1 MILQR
6 LGRSWAAR
14 IGFSAAM
21 VASVMGV
28 SAPPAPAAPLKL
40 PMAVVARDFQFLG
53 VPGRLPAATYDVR
66 FFNISTEEDHEFV
79 AVNLG
84 PTCSN
89 TITTIDQA
97 KDALQNLD
105 SDEAFAAACPGG
117 SFEGA
122 VFAGPGGRDRQ
133 DITLAPGRTLYFC
146 GIPDENGTP
155 HFDLGMI
162 GFINVFSLPGR
173 F

>member
-21 VASVMGV
+21 VTSMMGV
-28 SAPPAPAAPLKL
+28 SAPPSSAATLKL

-53 VPGRLPAATYDVR
+53 APGRLPAATYDVR
-66 FFNISTEEDHEFV
+66 FLNISRDEAHEFV
-79 AVNLG
+79 ALNLG

-89 TITTIDQA
+89 TIDTVEKAKALLEGGHDIDVV
-97 KDALQNLD
+97 
-105 SDEAFAAACPGG
+105 CPGN

-122 VFAGPGGRDRQ
+122 VFAGPRGRDRQ
-133 DITLAPGRTLYFC
+133 DITLVPGRTLYFC
-146 GIPDENGTP
+146 GVPDEDGTP
-155 HFDLGMI
+155 HFELGMI
-162 GFINVFSLPGR
+162 GLINVFRLPGG